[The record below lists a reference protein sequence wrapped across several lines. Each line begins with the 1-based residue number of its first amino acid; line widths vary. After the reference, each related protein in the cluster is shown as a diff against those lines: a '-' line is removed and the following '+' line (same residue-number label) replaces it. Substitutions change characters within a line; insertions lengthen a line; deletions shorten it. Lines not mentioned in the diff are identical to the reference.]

1 MGCQL
6 INPLPYYSDMQ
17 DNGIKHFKIIPNKS
31 CSNNN
36 KPKFFCLNS
45 MKGVLI
51 IEDDLFHQIDQFD
64 GDSLCRYSR
73 WGVGQ

>member
-6 INPLPYYSDMQ
+6 INPMPPYSDMQ

-36 KPKFFCLNS
+36 KKQTKVFLLKFHERSVNN
-45 MKGVLI
+45 K
-51 IEDDLFHQIDQFD
+51 
-64 GDSLCRYSR
+64 R
-73 WGVGQ
+73 